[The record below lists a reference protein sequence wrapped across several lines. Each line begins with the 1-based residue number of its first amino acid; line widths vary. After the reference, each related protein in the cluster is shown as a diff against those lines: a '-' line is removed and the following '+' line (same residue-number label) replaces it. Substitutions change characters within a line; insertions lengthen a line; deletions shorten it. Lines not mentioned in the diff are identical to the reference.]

1 MVKKIWL
8 SQPHMEGHEIN
19 YVIDAFEKNHIF
31 PLGEYVTR
39 LENQLKSQISDS
51 HNFLAVNSGTSALHL
66 ALKLLKLQKDDE
78 VICSTFTF
86 SATVNPIIY
95 EQATPIFVDSEM
107 ETWNMCP
114 ELLVEC
120 IEDRIRKKKKPKAII
135 VVHLYGM
142 SAKIEELMKIA
153 KDYDIPLIEDA
164 AEALGSSFNKKPLG
178 TFGDFGFYSF
188 NGNKIIT
195 GSSGGALITSK
206 QSYYQEGLKY
216 ATQSREP
223 VIHYEHKQLGYNYRM
238 SNVLAAI
245 ATGQLEILN
254 KRVEQRRKNFAF
266 YFDSL
271 KHYEFVNF
279 QKEGPES
286 YSNRWLSTIY
296 FHKPNL
302 NLSLLNFLAD
312 RNIESRPLW
321 KPMHQQP
328 FFKDH
333 PKYLNNCSD
342 YLFDR
347 GLCLPSS
354 SSLNTEELNY
364 IKENIDQWIIKTL

>member
-142 SAKIEELMKIA
+142 SAKIEELKKIA

-238 SNVLAAI
+238 SNVIAAI

-279 QKEGPES
+279 QKEGTES

-296 FHKPNL
+296 FDKPNL

-354 SSLNTEELNY
+354 SSLNKEELNY